1 MRIKEKFCS
10 FKDFICDIKN
20 LRDYKETIKKQD
32 REYDVMRTYNSR
44 LEQELK
50 FTASQKDHYLKMLS
64 KKNKAIKELKQQ
76 LKEKGE

>member
-1 MRIKEKFCS
+1 MRIKEKFCN
-10 FKDFICDIKN
+10 FKEFVCDIKN

-32 REYDVMRTYNSR
+32 REYDVMRTYNAR

-50 FTASQKDHYLKMLS
+50 FTTSQKDHYLKMLS
-64 KKNKAIKELKQQ
+64 KKNQKIKELKQQ

>member
-1 MRIKEKFCS
+1 MRIKEKFCN
-10 FKDFICDIKN
+10 FKEFVCDIKN

-50 FTASQKDHYLKMLS
+50 FTTSQKDHYLKMLS
-64 KKNKAIKELKQQ
+64 KKNKTIRELKQQ